1 MTVARIKALDLFAGT
16 GWGVACRRL
25 GIKESGVEIMPE
37 AVATRTANG
46 METIYHDVW
55 DGIQLTAEQHRA
67 AYGSYGLLIASPP
80 CQTFSLAGKG
90 AGRAALDEVL
100 EAIELHAYKDAAALL
115 AFGEQHDMRTALVL
129 TPLAYVW
136 RDRPRLVAMEQVPTV
151 LPVWEAC
158 AEVMREWGYEVKVE
172 VLNAEQYGV
181 PQTRKRAIL
190 VARRGGPV
198 AMPTPTHSR
207 YYSRTP
213 HKLDPGVKKWV
224 SMAEALGWHRPD
236 PEGVVFCPTNL
247 RPNAGFRTADRP
259 ASSLAFG
266 HDNPRWITPEELDE
280 YRETGAPNPG
290 VKLTADEAAALQS
303 YPTWAFVRP
312 STTVMGDPRI
322 APAGHHDNH
331 MKGAYRATVEEA
343 AALQSYPTGRGLI
356 DRPAPTITGGGTDA
370 GGAEPIAKFHERYTS
385 APGWVGGTERL
396 TVEEAAA
403 LQSYPTHLAASGT
416 SCQVVDPRPVTA
428 PAPTITGSGT
438 AEWGTRPT
446 RAAGPGDR
454 DPEGVRVAVE
464 EAAALQSYPTAG
476 WGFTDRPAMTVTGH
490 GLVTRSPTGQKQAVL
505 TAAEQGEFIFRPPFT
520 AETAAQ
526 DDYVARE
533 DGYLALSDMYH
544 PDAVNCTPEENAVL
558 QSYEPPFVFCG
569 TKTKQFLQIGNA
581 VPPLLA
587 EHILAALIG
596 IPVASV
602 LQAA

>member
-1 MTVARIKALDLFAGT
+1 MTGPISAELAEAEAAFVSAGSPEDVGAAWTAVARIKALDLFAGT

-25 GIKESGVEIMPE
+25 GIKEAGVEIMPE
-37 AVATRTANG
+37 AVATREANG

-115 AFGEQHDMRTALVL
+115 AFGEAHDMRTALVL

-136 RDRPRLVAMEQVPTV
+136 RDLPRLVAMEQVPTV

-158 AEVMREWGYEVKVE
+158 AEVMRGWGYEVKVE

-198 AMPTPTHSR
+198 SMPTPTHSR

-213 HKLDPGVKKWV
+213 GKLDPGVKKWV
-224 SMAEALGWHRPD
+224 SMAEALGWQRN
-236 PEGVVFCPTNL
+236 PEETVFCPTNL
-247 RPNAGFRTADRP
+247 RPNAGFRAGDRP

-266 HDNPRWITPEELDE
+266 HDQPRWITPEELED
-280 YRETGAPNPG
+280 YRRTGAPNPG
-290 VKLTADEAAALQS
+290 TKLTAAEAAALQS
-303 YPTWAFVRP
+303 YPTVFRNGNQAHAARRTLDQPAPTVHFGARSNKVEWMDPALADDPSASGVRV
-312 STTVMGDPRI
+312 TV
-322 APAGHHDNH
+322 A
-331 MKGAYRATVEEA
+331 EA
-343 AALQSYPTGRGLI
+343 AVLQSYPTG
-356 DRPAPTITGGGTDA
+356 
-370 GGAEPIAKFHERYTS
+370 S
-385 APGWVGGTERL
+385 
-396 TVEEAAA
+396 
-403 LQSYPTHLAASGT
+403 
-416 SCQVVDPRPVTA
+416 
-428 PAPTITGSGT
+428 
-438 AEWGTRPT
+438 
-446 RAAGPGDR
+446 
-454 DPEGVRVAVE
+454 
-464 EAAALQSYPTAG
+464 G

-490 GLVTRSPTGQKQAVL
+490 GLVTRSPTGQKQAIV

-533 DGYLALSDMYH
+533 DGYLALSDMFH
-544 PDAVNCTPEENAVL
+544 PDAVNCTTEENAVL

-587 EHILAALIG
+587 EHILAALVG
-596 IPVASV
+596 IPVSGIGV
-602 LQAA
+602 VR